1 MAVATQDFA
10 AKGVQWDLSALFS
23 SLHDP
28 KLDATWATANQKA
41 DEFAAKYRGKV
52 EQKTFDASGLAQ
64 AISELEDLTND
75 AAKPVLYANLM
86 FAADTSNPEH
96 GGFLQAQT
104 EKMSEVR
111 IKLMFFELELQKA
124 DESYIAGLL
133 NDPALSTYKHF
144 ITTSRAF
151 SPHTL
156 SETEEVLLEEVA
168 NTGSRAWQR
177 LHDELTSNHRYT
189 YTDPNTGDTTVLS
202 QEEILEMLRDPDR
215 SVRQAAG
222 DALSAGQKE
231 LQRPIVFLYNTLLA
245 DKKLE
250 DRLRKFENAES
261 SRHLAN
267 ELDKATVDLVM
278 QLCKERS
285 DVVARYYKVKRDLL
299 GLPELTH
306 VDRYAPLFESRQKKT
321 WDEAK
326 SMVLDSFSSFSDEM
340 ASAAREFFD
349 NNWIDAEP
357 RAGKSGG
364 AFCSPNTTDTH
375 PVLLQSYM
383 GDLNDVMTLA
393 HEMGHGVHAYFSR
406 EQTPFNY
413 NGTLPLAELA
423 SIFAEMVTFERI
435 VDGADLQ
442 DKMALYAQKIE
453 GIFASV
459 HRQAAM
465 FRFEQRCH
473 EKRRNEGELTADDFG
488 QIWQEEIQSM
498 FGDAVKLGEQ
508 HRLWWQYVSHFIQVP
523 FYVYAYSFGELLTL
537 SAYQMAKKEGP
548 GFVDK
553 YVQVLKLGGSRTPQ
567 ELMSILGVDLGSRE
581 FWQGGFAALDDMVTT
596 FEDLYRQYKA

>member
-1 MAVATQDFA
+1 MAVAIQDYA
-10 AKGVQWDLSALFS
+10 AKGVRWDLSALFT
-23 SLHDP
+23 SLNDP
-28 KLDATWATANQKA
+28 QIETTWKNAHALADA
-41 DEFAAKYRGKV
+41 FAQDYRGKI
-52 EQKTFDASGLAQ
+52 ESQTLDAQGLAA
-64 AISELEDLTND
+64 AIERLETITNS
-75 AAKPVLYANLM
+75 ASKPVLFANLL

-96 GGFLQAQT
+96 GGFLQAQS
-104 EKMSEVR
+104 ERMSELR
-111 IKLMFFELELQKA
+111 IKLMFFELELQGA
-124 DESYIAGLL
+124 EASYIDGLL
-133 NDPALSTYKHF
+133 ATGALDTYAHF
-144 ITTSRAF
+144 IQTTRAF
-151 SPHTL
+151 SPYRL
-156 SETEEVLLEEVA
+156 SETEEVLLEETA

-177 LHDELTSNHRYT
+177 LHDELTSNHSYT
-189 YTDPNTGDTTVLS
+189 YKDPHTGETSVLS
-202 QEEILEMLRDPDR
+202 QEEVLEMLRDGDR
-215 SVRQAAG
+215 SVRQAAA
-222 DALSAGQKE
+222 DAFSVGLQE
-231 LQRPIVFLYNTLLA
+231 LQRTIVFLYNTLLA
-245 DKKLE
+245 DKRLE
-250 DRLRKFENAES
+250 DRLRSFEHAES

-278 QLCKERS
+278 QVCKERS
-285 DVVARYYKVKRDLL
+285 DVVARYYRVKRDLL

-326 SMVLDSFSSFSDEM
+326 QMVLDSFSSFSGEM
-340 ASAAREFFD
+340 AAAAREFFD

-406 EQTPFNY
+406 QQTPFNY

-435 VDGADLQ
+435 VEGADLE
-442 DKMALYAQKIE
+442 DKLALYAQKIE

-473 EKRRNEGELTADDFG
+473 EKRRTDGELTADDFG
-488 QIWQEEIQSM
+488 DIWQEEIQSM
-498 FGDAVKLGEQ
+498 FGDSVKLGEQ

-537 SAYQMAKKEGP
+537 SAYQMAKREGP
-548 GFVDK
+548 EFVEK
-553 YVQVLKLGGSRTPQ
+553 YIQVLKLGGSLAPQ
-567 ELMSILGVDLGSRE
+567 ELMSILGVDLSSRE
-581 FWQGGFAALDDMVTT
+581 FWEGGFAALDAMVTT
-596 FEDLYRQYKA
+596 FEDLYRQYKG